1 MEWIAAT
8 PATLVI
14 AVCFLLLVWYFIGA
28 QWNRRRSR
36 LFVRG
41 LAKGFAGLDPP
52 PKIQWLGSSAFQIL
66 AANPPEPF
74 KNLGIMV
81 VLEPREM
88 LLLWV
93 VNRFRGRQDLLV
105 IRGELRQ
112 DPSRE
117 LELFDLS
124 SPTGREGSRSAEA
137 EQWVVADADVPPNL
151 RWAYP
156 ASQAD
161 PRPRWAGI
169 LEGLPFR
176 LHRLSIRRAS
186 PHLLLSLAPAPGEFP
201 GDLLLQRLLA
211 IGEKALREKSVG

>member
-14 AVCFLLLVWYFIGA
+14 AVCFLLLIWYFVGA

-41 LAKGFAGLDPP
+41 LAKGFAGLSPP

-66 AANPPEPF
+66 AANPPDPF
-74 KNLGIMV
+74 KRLGIMA

-88 LLLWV
+88 LLLWI
-93 VNRFRGRQDLLV
+93 VNWFRGRRDLLV
-105 IRGELRQ
+105 IRGELQR
-112 DPSRE
+112 DPRRE
-117 LELFDLS
+117 FELFDLAT
-124 SPTGREGSRSAEA
+124 PTGREGHRSAEA
-137 EQWVVADADVPPNL
+137 ERWVVTGSAAPPDL

-156 ASQAD
+156 AGQAD

-169 LEGLPFR
+169 VEGFPFR
-176 LHRLSIRRAS
+176 LHRLSIRRS
-186 PHLLLSLAPAPGEFP
+186 PPHLIMSLTPPPGEFP
-201 GDLLLQRLLA
+201 GELLLNRLQA
-211 IGEKALREKSVG
+211 IGEEAIR